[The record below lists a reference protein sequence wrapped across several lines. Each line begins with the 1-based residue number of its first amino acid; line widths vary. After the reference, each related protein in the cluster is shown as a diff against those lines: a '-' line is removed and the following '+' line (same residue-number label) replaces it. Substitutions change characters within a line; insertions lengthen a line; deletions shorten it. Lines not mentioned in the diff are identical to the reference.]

1 MRNFTR
7 FIPGEE
13 INAVASWK
21 FADVDAAS
29 MLLRQ
34 EAGASDENEQ
44 IASVRQQSHAQGYA
58 EGFVQGQA
66 QALLEVQKQINEF
79 MQGKGRETAQ
89 QLGDLIVTAKQQL
102 DAAEQLAGQGVLEL
116 ACEMARQVLR
126 HEISSNPNVLL
137 PVIREALGLL
147 VADTRAIQVRL
158 NPLDLDVLQDILS
171 EEFPALPLTLQADH
185 SVTRGGCVFESGGT
199 VVDGRLE
206 KRWARAI
213 ARLGQNMTWEEA
225 SDDDAPDPA

>member
-13 INAVASWK
+13 INAVASWQ
-21 FADVDAAS
+21 FADVDAAAV
-29 MLLRQ
+29 LLKQ
-34 EAGASDENEQ
+34 QAGASEEDERT
-44 IASVRQQSHAQGYA
+44 ASIRQQSHAQGYT

-79 MQGKGRETAQ
+79 MQGKGREAAQ
-89 QLGDLIVTAKQQL
+89 QLGDLIETAKQQL
-102 DAAEQLAGQGVLEL
+102 DAAEALAGQGVLEL

-147 VADTRAIQVRL
+147 VADTRAIQIRL
-158 NPLDLDVLQDILS
+158 NPLDLDVLEDILRD
-171 EEFPALPLTLQADH
+171 EFPALPLTLQADPTI
-185 SVTRGGCVFESGGT
+185 TRGGCALESGGT
-199 VVDGRLE
+199 VIDGRLE
-206 KRWARAI
+206 KRWDRAI
-213 ARLGQNMTWEEA
+213 ARLGQSMTWEEV
-225 SDDDAPDPA
+225 SDDDTRDPA